1 MTDLPRVDQ
10 KAVFLLVAATLVTGA
25 IGGVTTPAAGQ
36 QAAGPV
42 SVSTNYDETTPDQ
55 LIRVTLQIEARET
68 TLSNIRVS
76 TSSSD
81 QTVIEPSSFTTQ
93 VSPGTRD
100 IPVKPKPNGRFLI
113 DELNPGEQVTITF
126 AIVPVSFE
134 KSSISAATFRL
145 RYVRYGQQLQA
156 TKQVSADLSQ
166 NPWALLQNARQ
177 QINSLETSL
186 DQRRLGFVGGI
197 ATGIVGLLVGSIAEL
212 RRRRS
217 LAQSQEQ
224 LKDILSD
231 AGRDLPPSER
241 PVIERVMRRVG
252 IDPPQLTSVETE
264 RSTATATAT
273 ASASGSSPDATSSV
287 TQTTQ
292 DSSAGDPVDGSTTER
307 SGESDYD
314 PEKLV

>member
-1 MTDLPRVDQ
+1 MMTDLPRVDQ
-10 KAVFLLVAATLVTGA
+10 KAVFLLVVATLVTGA

-81 QTVIEPSSFTTQ
+81 QTVIESSSFTTQ

-252 IDPPQLTSVETE
+252 IDPPQLTSVEME
-264 RSTATATAT
+264 RS
-273 ASASGSSPDATSSV
+273 SASGSSPDATSSV

>member
-1 MTDLPRVDQ
+1 MMTDLPRVDQ
-10 KAVFLLVAATLVTGA
+10 KAVFLLVVATLVTGA

-81 QTVIEPSSFTTQ
+81 QTVIESSSFTTQ

-217 LAQSQEQ
+217 LAQNQEQ

-252 IDPPQLTSVETE
+252 IDPPQLTSVEME
-264 RSTATATAT
+264 RS
-273 ASASGSSPDATSSV
+273 SASGSSPDATSSV